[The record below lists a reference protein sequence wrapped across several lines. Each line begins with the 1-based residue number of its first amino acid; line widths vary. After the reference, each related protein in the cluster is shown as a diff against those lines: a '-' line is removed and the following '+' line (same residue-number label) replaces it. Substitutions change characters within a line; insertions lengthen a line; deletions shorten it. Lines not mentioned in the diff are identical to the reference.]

1 MVQRM
6 MHSLFDGVSA
16 RERPSAWDRQV
27 SDPSAAKPDVD
38 RDPTAREMIEPP
50 GHLSRPAEQA
60 GARPTLTREQTI
72 ERILELNP
80 SASAQFLA
88 QFSDE
93 RLMMYLERL
102 GYGAAP
108 RGREARWVH
117 RFETGAVIT
126 HERVV

>member
-6 MHSLFDGVSA
+6 MHSLFDGVGA
-16 RERPSAWDRQV
+16 RPSAWDRQL
-27 SDPSAAKPDVD
+27 SDPSAAMPDVD
-38 RDPTAREMIEPP
+38 PDPTAREIIEPP
-50 GHLSRPAEQA
+50 GHLSRPA
-60 GARPTLTREQTI
+60 ARPTLTREQTI